1 MASFALQRIKNE
13 INCSAFDK
21 ISNIY
26 FVHLAKKLSVTDLQ
40 TVLQENSSNSHMRL
54 ALSLLMIDQN
64 IGGARPYLT
73 VHDDLLSRG
82 LNEAALDF
90 LYKFKKIDPWHP
102 LIIGRLINR
111 FHASKDFPEILSLL
125 DYLPAQNQ
133 DAILDVNGVKR
144 IIVDISKFLLCDT
157 ILIKLGGFSEEVE
170 WITEQKRSVAQYSLQ
185 DVPVLISAE
194 DFGLAQKLLSYLYSS
209 GIRTPEF
216 FHLAVSPMKSELD
229 INTRVLFFR
238 IEAEK
243 HYIDS
248 KTSELAA
255 KSYLHLGEVEKAF
268 NVVRRAIVKRCYS
281 EQIIYL
287 LTRIMTL
294 LGRPLDDLLLAGFFG
309 MPDYAKVSAF
319 IRAAAVKMNSNSERF
334 IESELLSNGL
344 NHQHNVWGAFTS
356 GPMITRVHNR
366 GRVALCLSGQIRGLD
381 ENYKNILN
389 IKNTIKNCDI
399 FIDTWS
405 KGRLTFPRFTRVQRY
420 LGNDLWTLLPDAA
433 KMPDGFRRLF
443 PNVTKII
450 SEPLEIDINE
460 KYLKE
465 YFPDSQINIECE
477 SSFEKTIEKNDRL
490 RHRGN
495 FNQVKMFY
503 KIYNANE
510 LLKKSNYYHKYDA
523 VIRWRPDLDIN
534 IDDLQSYIDDV
545 SSDKN
550 LIYTSYVTAVGYG
563 DQFSIGSKEAM
574 DTYSSLWRRISDAGE
589 FSYENVFDENAQ
601 LFAGE
606 AILANHLIFNGL
618 SVKVVK
624 PRKNDFTTSLAI
636 NMIDIEHALIKDISN
651 NRLHDTMKAFMSH
664 FNACKANNIR
674 FK

>member
-13 INCSAFDK
+13 ISSCAFDK
-21 ISNIY
+21 INNIY
-26 FVHLAKKLSVTDLQ
+26 FDHLAKKLSVTALQ
-40 TVLQENSSNSHMRL
+40 TALQESSSNSHMRL

-73 VHDDLLSRG
+73 VYDELISKG
-82 LNEAALDF
+82 INEAALDF
-90 LYKFKKIDPWHP
+90 LYKFKKINPWHP
-102 LIIGRLINR
+102 LVIGRLINR
-111 FHASKDFPEILSLL
+111 FYASKDFPEIFSLL
-125 DYLPAQNQ
+125 DHLPARHQES
-133 DAILDVNGVKR
+133 ILGVNGVRR

-157 ILIKLGGFSEEVE
+157 LLIKLGGFSEEVE

-185 DVPVLISAE
+185 DVPALISAE

-229 INTRVLFFR
+229 INARVLFFR

-243 HYIDS
+243 HCIDS
-248 KTSELAA
+248 KISELAA

-309 MPDYAKVSAF
+309 MPDYAKVSSF
-319 IRAAAVKMNSNSERF
+319 IRTSAVKMNTNSGRF
-334 IESELLSNGL
+334 IESDFLGTGL
-344 NHQHNVWGAFTS
+344 THQNSAWSSSTS
-356 GPMITRVHNR
+356 STMTTRAYR
-366 GRVALCLSGQIRGLD
+366 KGRVALCLSGQIRGLD

-389 IKNTIKNCDI
+389 VKNSINDCDI

-420 LGNDLWTLLPDAA
+420 LGNDLWALLPDAV
-433 KMPDGFRRLF
+433 KMPDGFRKLF
-443 PNVTKII
+443 PGVTNII
-450 SEPLEIDINE
+450 SNPLEININE
-460 KYLKE
+460 TYLKT
-465 YFPDSQINIECE
+465 YFPDAEINIECE
-477 SSFEKTIEKNDRL
+477 YLFEKMIDRNDKL
-490 RHRGN
+490 RHRGS
-495 FNQVKMFY
+495 FNQAKMFY
-503 KIYNANE
+503 KIYNSNE
-510 LLKKSNYYHKYDA
+510 LLKKSNKYSEYDV

-534 IDDLQSYIDDV
+534 IDDLQSYIEDV

-550 LIYTSYVTAVGYG
+550 LIYTSYATAVGYG
-563 DQFSIGSKEAM
+563 DQFAIGSKEAM
-574 DTYSSLWRRISDAGE
+574 DIYSSLWQRITDSGS
-589 FSYENVFDENAQ
+589 FSYENVFDENSQ
-601 LFAGE
+601 IFAGE
-606 AILANHLIFNGL
+606 ALLANHLIFNGL
-618 SVKVVK
+618 SVKVAK

-636 NMIDIEHALIKDISN
+636 NMVDIEHALIKDLSN
-651 NRLHDTMKAFMSH
+651 NGLHDDMKAFMSH
-664 FNACKANNIR
+664 FSACKANNIR